1 MKILF
6 VEVSLAHK
14 MVLELFFY
22 TFLHIFQNDN
32 VKIKDAKNFG
42 I

>member
-6 VEVSLAHK
+6 VEVSLEHK
-14 MVLELFFY
+14 MLLIVFY